1 MNTVLRFAAA
11 AVLLLTLTTAAD
23 AQAPG
28 PGRGGRGGQ
37 GPLPGGP
44 GGRGRLG
51 GIPPRDNAEMPT
63 GTAKISGRVIA
74 ADTGTAIRRAQI
86 NINSRDANFNRV
98 VATDSDGRYELT
110 ALPAGRYRLFVNKA
124 GFVALEYGQ
133 ARPFEAGKPLDMT
146 AGQVLEKVD
155 FSLPRGSAIT
165 GRVTDEYG
173 DPITDVQVEALRY
186 QFVNGER
193 QLVNAGRAS
202 QTDDLGAY
210 RIFGLMP
217 GDYVVRASMRP
228 NMPPGPRAADTE
240 PTGYPGTYYPGVTDV
255 TQAQT
260 VTAALGQEVS
270 SIGFPL
276 VPARLSRI
284 SGTVMASSGQPLV
297 GAAVIIRAR
306 GSNALGALRMNIIGN
321 AGGQVRND
329 GSFQLTNVPPGD
341 YTIDVQQR
349 PQNIRNLQDLNL
361 SQLEFASMPVSVSGD
376 IDNLTIVTTPGVT
389 VTGRVA
395 YQGQAPPKQNVQ
407 VTAAPLA
414 GGPASIG
421 ALISAKALG
430 GGRVNQDGA
439 FELRG
444 IAGPQMIRV
453 QAMPTGWA
461 LKSITLE
468 GVDIT
473 DTGYDFRP
481 GNNVT
486 GMVITLTDRLTEF
499 TGNVRDARGQP
510 VADYVLVVFPEDA
523 KLWGAQSRFVQTSRP
538 NQNGTF
544 NIKGLP
550 PGRYLSAVVPA
561 LENGSQN
568 DPAVLEQLRPRAR
581 GFSLTEGQMLN
592 LNLEIPAQ

>member
-51 GIPPRDNAEMPT
+51 GIPPRDNAEMPK

-133 ARPFEAGKPLDMT
+133 ARPFEAGKPLDMA

-486 GMVITLTDRLTEF
+486 GIVITLTDRLTEF

>member
-1 MNTVLRFAAA
+1 MNTMLRFAAA
-11 AVLLLTLTTAAD
+11 TVLLLTLTTAAD

-51 GIPPRDNAEMPT
+51 GMPPRDNAEMPT
-63 GTAKISGRVIA
+63 GTAKISGRVVA

-98 VATDSDGRYELT
+98 VATDGDGRYELT

-193 QLVNAGRAS
+193 QLVNAGRSS

-228 NMPPGPRAADTE
+228 NMPPGPRATDTE

-284 SGTVMASSGQPLV
+284 SGTVMSSGGQPLV

-321 AGGQVRND
+321 SGGQVRND
-329 GSFQLTNVPPGD
+329 GSFQLTNVPPGE
-341 YTIDVQQR
+341 YTLDVQQR

-389 VTGRVA
+389 VSGRVA

-407 VTAAPLA
+407 VTAAPLS

-430 GGRVNQDGA
+430 SGRVNQDGT

-461 LKSITLE
+461 LKSITLD
-468 GVDIT
+468 GADIT

-481 GNNVT
+481 GGNVT

-499 TGNVRDARGQP
+499 TGNVRDARGQA

-544 NIKGLP
+544 SMKGLP

-561 LENGSQN
+561 LENGLQN

-592 LNLEIPAQ
+592 LNLDFPAQ

>member
-51 GIPPRDNAEMPT
+51 GIPPRDNAEMPK

>member
-1 MNTVLRFAAA
+1 MITILRFAAA
-11 AVLLLTLTTAAD
+11 TVLLLTLTTAAD

-28 PGRGGRGGQ
+28 GRGGRGGQ

-51 GIPPRDNAEMPT
+51 GLPPRDNAEMPT
-63 GTAKISGRVIA
+63 GTAKISGRVVA
-74 ADTGTAIRRAQI
+74 ADAGTAIRRAQI

-98 VATDSDGRYELT
+98 VATDGDGRYELT

-133 ARPFEAGKPLDMT
+133 ARPFEAGKPLDMA

-186 QFVNGER
+186 QFANGER
-193 QLVNAGRAS
+193 QLVNAGRSS

-217 GDYVVRASMRP
+217 GEYVVRASMRP
-228 NMPPGPRAADTE
+228 NMPSGQRATDTE
-240 PTGYPGTYYPGVTDV
+240 PTGYPGMYYPGVTDV

-284 SGTVMASSGQPLV
+284 SGTVMSSGGQPLV

-306 GSNALGALRMNIIGN
+306 GSNGLGALRMNIIGN

-329 GSFQLTNVPPGD
+329 GSFQLTNVPPGE
-341 YTIDVQQR
+341 YTLDVQQR

-389 VTGRVA
+389 VSGRVA

-407 VTAAPLA
+407 VTAAPFS

-430 GGRVNQDGA
+430 SGRVTQDGT

-453 QAMPTGWA
+453 QGIPTGWA

-468 GVDIT
+468 GADIT
-473 DTGYDFRP
+473 DTAYDFRP

-499 TGNVRDARGQP
+499 TGNVRDVRGQT
-510 VADYVLVVFPEDA
+510 VTDYVLVVFPEDA
-523 KLWGAQSRFVQTSRP
+523 KLWGTQSRFVQTSRP

-561 LENGSQN
+561 LENGLQN

-592 LNLEIPAQ
+592 LNLDFPAQ